1 MFILVCHAV
10 QDKTRRRTKAKENSL
25 HNGRRGHRPLE
36 CYSTINENVK
46 YKNQPSVFEIR
57 ASASETE
64 MVTCLELANEAP
76 EFVDITQEPASTG
89 SSTCTATATPTPSVL
104 LDITNW
110 EKRTTLYGDTLTSDH
125 GGTILPPN
133 MLDKMLKKIDSLSK
147 RKINA
152 D

>member
-1 MFILVCHAV
+1 MRF
-10 QDKTRRRTKAKENSL
+10 KTRQGEGRRQKKI

-110 EKRTTLYGDTLTSDH
+110 EKRTTPYGDTLTSDH